1 MWPGSLGWWPFWG
14 RGPPHRFGTR
24 SRVFFFTYHSHSC
37 TSPGGS
43 EIVGDPGA
51 AAGAAVAIAGGGGG
65 AAAAAAAAATLP
77 S

>member
-1 MWPGSLGWWPFWG
+1 MSGSSSGLCVPVI
-14 RGPPHRFGTR
+14 PL
-24 SRVFFFTYHSHSC
+24 C

-65 AAAAAAAAATLP
+65 AAAAAAAAAATLP
-77 S
+77 L